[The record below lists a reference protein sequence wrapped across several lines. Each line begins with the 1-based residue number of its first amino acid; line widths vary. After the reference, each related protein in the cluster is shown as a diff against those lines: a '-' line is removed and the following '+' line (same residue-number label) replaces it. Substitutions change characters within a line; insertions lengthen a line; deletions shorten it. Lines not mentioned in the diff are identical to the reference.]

1 MLDAR
6 QLRYFLEIAKQGSIT
21 AASQTLG
28 VAQPALSQQL
38 RKLEDQL
45 GTPLMLR
52 QRSGVVPT
60 EAGLL
65 LAERA
70 RRILDEMSRTID
82 DISTLGS
89 NPSGVV
95 RIGLPGTISSMV
107 SLPLIAAAHKLY
119 PRITINIAEAMSG
132 FIAAWMAEDR
142 VDLAILYRDIGFP
155 GFQSDLLLEEDLV
168 ILSNPDSDMAA
179 RLPLAAMAGQSMVL
193 PSKGHGLRDLI
204 DEKFQS
210 VGVTAGVAIEI
221 DSYANIK
228 SLVAN
233 GFGPSILP
241 AHAVRAERDAGTL
254 SVSQIEGDDLRR
266 RVYLILPTGRPVT
279 RAQMVV
285 ADLLRH
291 VVTDLIE
298 AETWA
303 GARLL
308 SG

>member
-1 MLDAR
+1 
-6 QLRYFLEIAKQGSIT
+6 
-21 AASQTLG
+21 
-28 VAQPALSQQL
+28 
-38 RKLEDQL
+38 
-45 GTPLMLR
+45 MLR
-52 QRSGVVPT
+52 QRSGVIPT

-82 DISTLGS
+82 DINTLNS
-89 NPSGVV
+89 DPSGVV

-107 SLPLIAAAHKLY
+107 SLPLITAAHKRY
-119 PRITINIAEAMSG
+119 PRVTINIAEAMSG
-132 FIAAWMAEDR
+132 FVAAWMAEDR
-142 VDLAILYRDIGFP
+142 VDLSILYRDIGLP
-155 GFQSDLLLEEDLV
+155 GSRSELLLEEDLV
-168 ILSNPDSDMAA
+168 ILSQPDSAFPA
-179 RLPLAAMAGQSMVL
+179 RLSLNAIEGQPLVL

-204 DEKFQS
+204 DEKLQS
-210 VGVTAGVAIEI
+210 VGVTVSVAMEI

-241 AHAVRAERDAGTL
+241 AHAVRAEREAGTL

-266 RVYLILPTGRPVT
+266 RVYLTLPTGRPVT

-285 ADLLRH
+285 ADLLRQI
-291 VVTDLIE
+291 VSDLILV
-298 AETWA
+298 ETWS

-308 SG
+308 SE